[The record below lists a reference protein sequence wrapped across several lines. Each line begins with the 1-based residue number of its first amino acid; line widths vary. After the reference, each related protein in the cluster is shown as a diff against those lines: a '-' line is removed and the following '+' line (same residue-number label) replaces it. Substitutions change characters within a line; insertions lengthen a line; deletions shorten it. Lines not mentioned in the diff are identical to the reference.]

1 MTFLVTLAVYAALT
15 TGSSPQSGW
24 TWTLYE
30 DGPLVLANEIPDT
43 PQLKAILEC
52 SPGSGVARLDV
63 FGRSTA
69 GIATIASG
77 TATATG
83 QSEAATDH
91 QSVAL
96 RTDHP
101 VFGQFLV
108 NGELDIAVAGTR
120 QSVAVQ
126 PAHLAKLRRFA
137 ELCSG

>member
-1 MTFLVTLAVYAALT
+1 MNILTVLAAVAAFQT
-15 TGSSPQSGW
+15 GW

-43 PQLKAILEC
+43 PELKAILEC
-52 SPGSGVARLDV
+52 NAGSGVARLDL
-63 FGRSTA
+63 FGPTQAGVAVITSGESTA
-69 GIATIASG
+69 SGMSVAS
-77 TATATG
+77 A
-83 QSEAATDH
+83 DH

-108 NGELDIAVAGTR
+108 TGDLQVAVAGQR
-120 QSVAVQ
+120 QEVAVQ

>member
-1 MTFLVTLAVYAALT
+1 MTFLATIAAVAALA
-15 TGSSPQSGW
+15 GSAPQNGW

-30 DGPLVLANEIPDT
+30 DSPLVLANEIPDT
-43 PQLKAILEC
+43 PQLKAVLEC
-52 SPGSGVARLDV
+52 QPGSGVARLDLY
-63 FGRSTA
+63 GPAAA

-77 TATATG
+77 SASATG
-83 QSEAATDH
+83 ESEAAADR

-108 NGELDIAVAGTR
+108 TGALDVAVAG
-120 QSVAVQ
+120 QHQAVAVQ
-126 PAHLAKLRRFA
+126 PVHLAKLRRFA

>member
-1 MTFLVTLAVYAALT
+1 MTLLATLAAIAALQ
-15 TGSSPQSGW
+15 GGW

-43 PQLKAILEC
+43 PQLRAVFEC
-52 SPGSGVARLDV
+52 QPGVGVARLDL
-63 FGRSTA
+63 FGPAQA
-69 GIATIASG
+69 GVAIVASG
-77 TATATG
+77 SATATG
-83 QSEAATDH
+83 QSEILGDH

-108 NGELDIAVAGTR
+108 TGRLD
-120 QSVAVQ
+120 VAVNGQ
-126 PAHLAKLRRFA
+126 HQEVAVPTGHLAKLRRFA

>member
-1 MTFLVTLAVYAALT
+1 MTLLATIAAITALQ
-15 TGSSPQSGW
+15 GGW

-43 PQLKAILEC
+43 PQLRAILEC
-52 SPGSGVARLDV
+52 QPGSGVARLDM
-63 FGRSTA
+63 FGASQSGVA
-69 GIATIASG
+69 VVASG
-77 TATATG
+77 TATASG
-83 QSEAATDH
+83 QSEASADH

-108 NGELDIAVAGTR
+108 TGALDVAVAGEH
-120 QSVAVQ
+120 QEIAVQ

>member
-1 MTFLVTLAVYAALT
+1 MTLLAMIAATAALL
-15 TGSSPQSGW
+15 GPAPQSGW

-30 DGPLVLANEIPDT
+30 DNPLVLANEIPDT

-52 SPGSGVARLDV
+52 QPGSGVARLDL
-63 FGRSTA
+63 FGPTAA

-83 QSEAATDH
+83 ESEAAADH

-108 NGELDIAVAGTR
+108 TGALDVAVAGLH
-120 QSVAVQ
+120 QGVAVQ

>member
-1 MTFLVTLAVYAALT
+1 MTILATITAIAALLGGPT
-15 TGSSPQSGW
+15 QGGW

-30 DGPLVLANEIPDT
+30 DGPLVLANELPDT
-43 PQLKAILEC
+43 PQLKAVFEC
-52 SPGSGVARLDV
+52 QAGSGVARLDLY
-63 FGRSTA
+63 GATGS

-77 TATATG
+77 DATATG
-83 QSEAATDH
+83 ESEAAGDH
-91 QSVAL
+91 RSIAL

-108 NGELDIAVAGTR
+108 NGVLDVAVAG
-120 QSVAVQ
+120 QHQAVAVQ

>member
-1 MTFLVTLAVYAALT
+1 MTFLATIGAIAALH
-15 TGSSPQSGW
+15 GAAPQGGW

-43 PQLKAILEC
+43 PQLRAILEC
-52 SPGSGVARLDV
+52 QPGAGVARLDL
-63 FGRSTA
+63 FGSTMA

-83 QSEAATDH
+83 ESEATADH

-108 NGELDIAVAGTR
+108 TGALDVAVGGEHQAVA
-120 QSVAVQ
+120 VPA
-126 PAHLAKLRRFA
+126 AHLAKLRRFA

>member
-1 MTFLVTLAVYAALT
+1 MTILAVIAASAALFAA
-15 TGSSPQSGW
+15 PQGGW

-43 PQLKAILEC
+43 PQLRAILEC
-52 SPGSGVARLDV
+52 QPGSGVARLDL
-63 FGRSTA
+63 FGPTAA

-77 TATATG
+77 GAAATG
-83 QSEAATDH
+83 QSEAAGDH

-101 VFGQFLV
+101 VFGQFMV
-108 NGELDIAVAGTR
+108 TGALDVAVAGTH
-120 QSVAVQ
+120 QAVTV
-126 PAHLAKLRRFA
+126 PSIHLAKLRRFA

>member
-1 MTFLVTLAVYAALT
+1 MTILATIAAMAALAS
-15 TGSSPQSGW
+15 GAPQSGW

-43 PQLKAILEC
+43 PQLKAVLEC
-52 SPGSGVARLDV
+52 QPGSGVARLDLY
-63 FGRSTA
+63 GPGSA
-69 GIATIASG
+69 GIATIESGSAS
-77 TATATG
+77 ATG
-83 QSEAATDH
+83 QSEATADH

-108 NGELDIAVAGTR
+108 TGALDVAVAGR
-120 QSVAVQ
+120 HREVAVQ
-126 PAHLAKLRRFA
+126 SAHLAKLRRFA

>member
-1 MTFLVTLAVYAALT
+1 MTFLATIAAVAALQ
-15 TGSSPQSGW
+15 GGW

-43 PQLKAILEC
+43 PQLRAILEC
-52 SPGSGVARLDV
+52 LPGLGVARLDL
-63 FGRSTA
+63 FGQTGS
-69 GIATIASG
+69 GMATIASG

-83 QSEAATDH
+83 QSEASGDH

-108 NGELDIAVAGTR
+108 TGTLDVAVAGAHQT
-120 QSVAVQ
+120 VAVQ
-126 PAHLAKLRRFA
+126 TVHLAKLRRFA

>member
-1 MTFLVTLAVYAALT
+1 MTFLAMIAALAALN
-15 TGSSPQSGW
+15 GAAAQPGW

-43 PQLKAILEC
+43 AQLKSILEC
-52 SPGSGVARLDV
+52 RPGSGVARLDL
-63 FGRSTA
+63 FGSTGA

-77 TATATG
+77 SAIATG
-83 QSEAATDH
+83 QSEASADH

-101 VFGQFLV
+101 VFSQFLIT
-108 NGELDIAVAGTR
+108 GELDVAVAGEHQT
-120 QSVAVQ
+120 VAIQ

>member
-1 MTFLVTLAVYAALT
+1 MTFLATIAAIAALNGT
-15 TGSSPQSGW
+15 MVQGGW

-52 SPGSGVARLDV
+52 EPGSGVARLDL
-63 FGRSTA
+63 FGPTA
-69 GIATIASG
+69 AGVATIASG

-83 QSEAATDH
+83 ESEAAADH

-108 NGELDIAVAGTR
+108 TGALDVAVAGAH
-120 QSVAVQ
+120 QAVAVQ
-126 PAHLAKLRRFA
+126 PVHLAKLRRFA

>member
-1 MTFLVTLAVYAALT
+1 MTFLATLAMIATLQ
-15 TGSSPQSGW
+15 GGW

-43 PQLKAILEC
+43 AQLKSILEC
-52 SPGSGVARLDV
+52 QPGSGVARLDL
-63 FGRSTA
+63 FGPTA
-69 GIATIASG
+69 AGVTTITSG

-83 QSEAATDH
+83 QSEVSSDH

-108 NGELDIAVAGTR
+108 TGELDVAVAGAHRNVT
-120 QSVAVQ
+120 VQ